1 MRASNAGR
9 TCLAARR
16 PQDPPPAHPAS
27 APAGGTDLT
36 LDEVATLKA
45 RVARLEQDLAATRAV
60 LQRVCA
66 ELGMPNELWPE
77 NSAS

>member
-1 MRASNAGR
+1 
-9 TCLAARR
+9 
-16 PQDPPPAHPAS
+16 
-27 APAGGTDLT
+27 
-36 LDEVATLKA
+36 
-45 RVARLEQDLAATRAV
+45 VARLEQDLATTRAV